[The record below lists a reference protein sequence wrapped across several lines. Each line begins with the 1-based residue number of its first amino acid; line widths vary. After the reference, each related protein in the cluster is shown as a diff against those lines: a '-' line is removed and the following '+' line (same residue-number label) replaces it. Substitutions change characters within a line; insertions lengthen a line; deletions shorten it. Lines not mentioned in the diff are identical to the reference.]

1 MINNRKEAFM
11 TTFTPAPTANKEW
24 GFWGTS
30 IHNGYDPELTWNT
43 ASHFLA
49 KHFDLTAEQ
58 ARDVLD
64 ARFGR
69 HLADDLSFI
78 KGGPATAEA
87 ITSHLASRICHHG
100 WRKSFEDTIRAETGK
115 TYPRKKAVSKDELIS
130 QIAQQHLSIETLAIR
145 NSDSLDFHDVAVWS
159 IKAALE
165 AAFEAGKTQAKKKGA

>member
-1 MINNRKEAFM
+1 M
-11 TTFTPAPTANKEW
+11 TTFTAVPTANKEW

-43 ASHFLA
+43 ACLFLA
-49 KHFDLTAEQ
+49 KNFDLTAEQ

-64 ARFGR
+64 NRFGR

-78 KGGPATAEA
+78 KGGPVTAEA

-100 WRKSFEDTIRAETGK
+100 WRKSFEDTIHAETGK
-115 TYPRKKAVSKDELIS
+115 TYPRKKPVSKDELLT
-130 QIAQQHLSIETLAIR
+130 QIAQQHLNIETLVTR

-159 IKAALE
+159 IQATLE
-165 AAFEAGKTQAKKKGA
+165 AAFEAGRNQTKKKGA